1 MAYDRGNEFLKLFFF
16 AELAEGEIAQDVMTL
31 VEIPI
36 SIAISNVDFA
46 PFAVFSLQEDVTT
59 VSKELGHAKEGV
71 TLENLFVEEMDACS
85 MSDIV

>member
-1 MAYDRGNEFLKLFFF
+1 M

-36 SIAISNVDFA
+36 SIAISNVVFA

-71 TLENLFVEEMDACS
+71 TLENLFVEEMGVFS